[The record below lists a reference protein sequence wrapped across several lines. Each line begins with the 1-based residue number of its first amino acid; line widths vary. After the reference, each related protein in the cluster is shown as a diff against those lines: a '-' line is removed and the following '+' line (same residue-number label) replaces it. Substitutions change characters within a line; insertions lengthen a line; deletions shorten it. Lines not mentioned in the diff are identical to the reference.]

1 MSKKKPVYKD
11 LDGFKVKIDPEKKT
25 ASIILDR
32 PPLNVVSMLQ
42 REQISRVFKDLDEDN
57 RVRVIV
63 LKAEGKNFSSG
74 GDIQGFMEATPEKV
88 SHLADN
94 IKSPELCS
102 KPVIASIRGFCFGV
116 GFELCL
122 ACDFRIVSETTNFA
136 FPEQKIGMIPGS
148 GGSIR
153 LLHMIGMARTKDLV
167 MRSRWMSGKE
177 SERWGVALECVKDDN
192 LEEATN
198 ALVSELLSFSPLAQR
213 TIKKVLY
220 TAQDTSLHDGI
231 ELEGQAYGRLRTSND
246 FAAGVKAFNEKK
258 KAKWT
263 GS

>member
-1 MSKKKPVYKD
+1 MKTKKFNYD
-11 LDGFKVKIDPEKKT
+11 NLDGFRVEIDSKNQR
-25 ASIILDR
+25 ADIILDR
-32 PPLNVVSMLQ
+32 PPLNVVSMPQ
-42 REQISRVFKDLDEDN
+42 REQIARVFKDIDEDK

-63 LKAEGKNFSSG
+63 LKSEGKNFSSG

-88 SHLADN
+88 SRLADN

-102 KPVIASIRGFCFGV
+102 KPVIASVRGFCFGV

-177 SERWGVALECVKDDN
+177 SESWGIALECVKDNN

-198 ALVSELLSFSPLAQR
+198 ALVSELLTFSPLAQR

-220 TAQDTSLHDGI
+220 TAQDESLHAGI

-258 KAKWT
+258 KAKWSGT
-263 GS
+263 